1 MTYGGRCDIYYAMGQ
16 NFLCK
21 SLQWASLVAAAVA
34 AYFIMNE
41 RLQDQLANGAVLE
54 VIEAGGLLVAGFVVL
69 VSFVL
74 ILKSFVI
81 DEDPGSKP
89 VNMQFVALRAYLA
102 TLLLSC
108 VESMVRW
115 PVNMQFVALRAY
127 LATLLLSCVES
138 MVRWVTSLI
147 LGSPVTLG
155 LSRVTLLASHSAPPK
170 IIPFS
175 WPQGHPQVLYN

>member
-115 PVNMQFVALRAY
+115 
-127 LATLLLSCVES
+127 
-138 MVRWVTSLI
+138 VTSLI

>member
-1 MTYGGRCDIYYAMGQ
+1 MLTYGGRCDIYYAMGQ

-115 PVNMQFVALRAY
+115 
-127 LATLLLSCVES
+127 
-138 MVRWVTSLI
+138 VTSLI